1 MIHSVSFSRKFIF
14 KLMFLVMLTSSFQ
27 GVAQGSSVYPFE
39 VSASIFPPYSSCLDS
54 YNSNGKFLLTIRRKD
69 LYHNSSDFSA
79 RIIVTDFSGNEKL
92 FYQTILSDAPIFTIN
107 SFENFLGNSDP
118 CFADGVYT
126 FSFDV
131 VDRSLGYDVALSLP
145 YTLQLY
151 MERGKAPILN
161 LPFDEHNFSP
171 CNGSEGDYD
180 LSFSPVFSWN
190 HYGTLAANSSYLL
203 EIVEVQEGI
212 SPEVAFNSSNNKIE
226 KKTNSQSLNIS
237 YPNFFKIGSTYAWR
251 VSVIDLSNSSMSNY
265 ANNGVSEVYTF
276 SICKPEEPEEPEE
289 EEPVLT
295 SKSVD
300 DDWDQL
306 KLHGFVSSPDGYNL
320 HWINNTQH
328 REEYSG
334 VSIEVQKLGK
344 DRWSPYSKLFAEGD
358 NLIQLDD
365 INELTDALLVN
376 ELEPGIIYVARGQY
390 FKEDSNGERI
400 YAPYSD
406 TIHFSFD
413 EPSEDV
419 DCGSD
424 LPNLSDCEGR
434 ELQSIEKGDIIT
446 CYGTPVEITEINE
459 VGDGRYSGKGKISFK
474 FAKLLCLIVEFENIL
489 LNCNKELVDG
499 TIKTIRDLDNNLE
512 IDLNNL
518 TGTQATGE
526 NGTEVAD
533 VASPQEYSQEKFDAA
548 PIGTIF
554 LKEDGNIVIKNS
566 DGKEVEIG
574 KQIDNINTG
583 ESPNSEILETNLHY
597 IQFTESTAPFD
608 DGYHLIRD
616 CMSGHYKFFDN
627 ANNYRIPYLGL
638 TFGRTEVA
646 VAVEKSNSGD
656 KFTDVKFV
664 IPFEGG
670 KFLELKYEEIDD
682 NFSVTI
688 PGIVG
693 DNIHSTEVLVLGQME
708 GESEYK
714 NCGKMIVSNFPIKEP
729 KKVLLVPV
737 AQNGIGTN
745 ADGVEDYLNNLY
757 GGLGF
762 SFEVELVDPILVD
775 ESYLSEEEGAL
786 RDLLD
791 DGLSIGADDQSVW
804 TNYTDEMKKL
814 TNYYISKN
822 PDIAETNP
830 AIIFLV
836 EKPQEDQYSG
846 VQGDMPRG
854 KSVGFVFTNNVTAS
868 GKDFN
873 RLVAHELGHGLFK
886 LEHIFN
892 YGHGDC
898 LNQGATTNLMD
909 YSSKTPND
917 ELVHFQWHNM
927 HKDFLMVWSFT
938 ESDEEGMAKNPFL
951 FALKGGLSVLFDI
964 SKSAAVDCA
973 LEPHKFESIVN
984 EKFSASN
991 VFYTTV
997 DFLKD
1002 EVKDETKT
1010 VFKIFNINKYSLDIV
1025 KYVTKIGEAFYECN
1039 KSTDEN
1045 CLCNKIGKDVV
1056 GDIFSNKLKDWP
1068 KVKGYLKRTDKTEQ
1082 QKKDFVKACLDN
1094 ILSYPPSTGKI
1105 KEIMET
1111 IKTTLKDK
1119 INKTTDNEVTFDKL
1133 MEKVLE
1139 SLVSKC
1145 CELFSNIIG
1154 EVKDLVN
1161 NWLDSPVPE
1170 KVIQK
1175 QTNTNKS
1182 LPKCSIND
1190 YVHVQHT
1197 FRENNIVFSIERGYD
1212 YRINTWNNISI
1223 DTIRIIHNDNIKYTF
1238 DKTAIEHC
1246 KRRNSIN
1253 GETMNSETLYLSTG
1267 QSGYASYDIVIPC
1280 ESEEAKK
1287 GVYTLELEYTFN
1299 CDKGSTH
1306 LVPYNV
1312 IFGKN
1317 GNLTLREL
1325 NEALNPPTNNYSMKS
1340 DECSQSSL
1348 FDATATASSRAEAEK
1363 LALNNANNKR
1373 IKAEEQ
1379 FNIPKCSEWVVN
1391 NNDATKKTYYITSPT
1406 KCGGSIEKLF
1416 TVTLSKAGDP
1426 GSGKCVMNQ
1435 DVARKNIGKV
1445 FVFHDGEYILVNDK
1459 TNKVIRMPV
1468 ADYYKDMLTE
1478 INTYSKRIF
1487 VASMLTWLRS
1497 FNTGSNSMGNA
1508 VSDDKTQHY
1517 EQALTNMINRW
1528 DSFQGWNSYNNF
1540 QSYFNSGVNFL
1551 ASLENIPFDLNN
1563 LEYDPCAGKKGLLC
1577 AFINKFAQQLAG
1589 IKIGVD
1595 RYDPS
1600 ENQTN
1605 PTYHPNN
1612 NQATFFSLG
1621 SYQEVTA
1628 KEELS
1633 NALSV
1638 VLVKT
1643 SPKNFTGVNYLLRE
1657 PPTNPNKYG
1666 IGYSFPTFIINYN
1679 CNNNK

>member
-358 NLIQLDD
+358 KLIQLDD

-390 FKEDSNGERI
+390 FKEDANGERI

-424 LPNLSDCEGR
+424 LPDLSDCEGR

-554 LKEDGNIVIKNS
+554 LKEDGNVVIKNS

-688 PGIVG
+688 PGIAG

-938 ESDEEGMAKNPFL
+938 ESDEEGMGIPKNLVEFIA
-951 FALKGGLSVLFDI
+951 FALKGGLSVFLDI

-973 LEPHKFESIVN
+973 LEPHKCESIVN

-991 VFYTTV
+991 VFYTTY
-997 DFLKD
+997 DFLKS
-1002 EVKDETKT
+1002 EVKEE
-1010 VFKIFNINKYSLDIV
+1010 VNNFSVYSIFNIKAALDVV
-1025 KYVTKIGEAFYECN
+1025 KYGVKIVEAQNECI

-1056 GDIFSNKLKDWP
+1056 GDIFSNSLKNWPKFQKQLEDTSDEKLK
-1068 KVKGYLKRTDKTEQ
+1068 
-1082 QKKDFVKACLDN
+1082 KDYVKACLDK
-1094 ILSYPPSTGKI
+1094 ILSNIPYT
-1105 KEIMET
+1105 ET
-1111 IKTTLKDK
+1111 IKKTLMDQ
-1119 INKTTDNEVTFDKL
+1119 INKFSIKELQFDNL
-1133 MEKVLE
+1133 MGKILE
-1139 SLVSKC
+1139 FLVSKC

-1223 DTIRIIHNDNIKYTF
+1223 DNIRIIHNDNIKLEF
-1238 DKTAIEHC
+1238 DQNAIKQC
-1246 KRRNSIN
+1246 KQRNSFN

-1267 QSGYASYDIVIPC
+1267 QSGYASYDIIIPC
-1280 ESEEAKK
+1280 KSEEDKK
-1287 GVYTLELEYTFN
+1287 GVYTLELEYTFK

-1306 LVPYNV
+1306 LKPYNV

-1373 IKAEEQ
+1373 IKAENQ

-1426 GSGKCVMNQ
+1426 GSGTCVMNQ
-1435 DVARKNIGKV
+1435 DVALKNIGKV
-1445 FVFHDGEYILVNDK
+1445 FVFHDGEYILVNDE
-1459 TNKVIRMPV
+1459 TNKVIRKPV
-1468 ADYYKDMLTE
+1468 ADYKKDMLNL
-1478 INTYSKRIF
+1478 INKFSKRIF
-1487 VASMLTWLRS
+1487 VASMSKWLSSFETGFTGQHDVNDNKTELYKNTLTYMIGHWDF
-1497 FNTGSNSMGNA
+1497 FN
-1508 VSDDKTQHY
+1508 KF
-1517 EQALTNMINRW
+1517 E
-1528 DSFQGWNSYNNF
+1528 WNSIA
-1540 QSYFNSGVNFL
+1540 QDPGVKYL
-1551 ASLENIPFDLNN
+1551 ESLGNIHVNN
-1563 LEYDPCAGKKGLLC
+1563 LEYDLCEGMAGLLC
-1577 AFINKFAQQLAG
+1577 AFINNFAQQLAG
-1589 IKIGVD
+1589 IKINVVD
-1595 RYDPS
+1595 YNSNS
-1600 ENQTN
+1600 ENQAN
-1605 PTYHPNN
+1605 PTYDPDPN
-1612 NQATFFSLG
+1612 NQATFFSLAN
-1621 SYQEVTA
+1621 YEKVTA
-1628 KEELS
+1628 KNELS

-1638 VLVKT
+1638 VLAKT
-1643 SPKNFTGVNYLLRE
+1643 SPKMFPGKNYFLRE
-1657 PPTNPNKYG
+1657 PPTDLNESGPG
-1666 IGYSFPTFIINYN
+1666 IGPCIGYSFPTFIINYN
-1679 CNNNK
+1679 CKYIK

>member
-118 CFADGVYT
+118 CFPDGAYT

-358 NLIQLDD
+358 KLIQLDD

-390 FKEDSNGERI
+390 FKEDANGERI

-424 LPNLSDCEGR
+424 LPDLSDCEGR

-554 LKEDGNIVIKNS
+554 LKEDGNVVIKNS

-664 IPFEGG
+664 IPLEGG

-854 KSVGFVFTNNVTAS
+854 KSVGFVFTNNVTVS

-938 ESDEEGMAKNPFL
+938 ESDEEGMGIPKNLVEFIA
-951 FALKGGLSVLFDI
+951 FALKGGLSVFLDI

-973 LEPHKFESIVN
+973 LEPHKCESIVN

-991 VFYTTV
+991 VFYTTY
-997 DFLKD
+997 DFLKS
-1002 EVKDETKT
+1002 EVKEE
-1010 VFKIFNINKYSLDIV
+1010 VNNFSVYSIFNIKAALDVV
-1025 KYVTKIGEAFYECN
+1025 KYGVKIVEAQNECI

-1056 GDIFSNKLKDWP
+1056 GDIFSNSLKNWPKFQKQLEDTSDEKLK
-1068 KVKGYLKRTDKTEQ
+1068 
-1082 QKKDFVKACLDN
+1082 KDYVKACLDK
-1094 ILSYPPSTGKI
+1094 ILSNIPYT
-1105 KEIMET
+1105 ET
-1111 IKTTLKDK
+1111 IKKTLMDQ
-1119 INKTTDNEVTFDKL
+1119 INKFSIKELQFDNL
-1133 MEKVLE
+1133 MGKILE
-1139 SLVSKC
+1139 FLVSKC

-1223 DTIRIIHNDNIKYTF
+1223 DNIRIIHNDNIKLEF
-1238 DKTAIEHC
+1238 DQNAIKQC
-1246 KRRNSIN
+1246 KQRNSFN

-1267 QSGYASYDIVIPC
+1267 QSGYASYDIIIPC
-1280 ESEEAKK
+1280 KSEEDKK
-1287 GVYTLELEYTFN
+1287 GVYTLELEYTFK

-1306 LVPYNV
+1306 LKPYNV

-1340 DECSQSSL
+1340 DECSKSSL

-1373 IKAEEQ
+1373 IKAEIL
-1379 FNIPKCSEWVVN
+1379 FFIPKCSEWVVN
-1391 NNDATKKTYYITSPT
+1391 NNDETKKTYYITSPT
-1406 KCGGSIEKLF
+1406 KCGGSIKNLF

-1426 GSGKCVMNQ
+1426 GSGTCVMNQ
-1435 DVARKNIGKV
+1435 DVAQNNIGKV
-1445 FVFHDGEYILVNDK
+1445 FDFHDGEYILVNDE
-1459 TNKVIRMPV
+1459 TNKVIMMPV
-1468 ADYYKDMLTE
+1468 KDMLDQ
-1478 INTYSKRIF
+1478 INTNSKRIF
-1487 VASMLTWLRS
+1487 VASMLIWLRS
-1497 FNTGSNSMGNA
+1497 FGTGHSNQDNA
-1508 VSDDKTQHY
+1508 VTDDKTKRY
-1517 EQALTNMINRW
+1517 EQALTHVIGSWGSLKDCNWRDCFGTEEIKRL
-1528 DSFQGWNSYNNF
+1528 D
-1540 QSYFNSGVNFL
+1540 SGVNFL
-1551 ASLENIPFDLNN
+1551 KSLGNIDVNN
-1563 LEYDPCAGKKGLLC
+1563 LEYDPCAGMAGLLC
-1577 AFINKFAQQLAG
+1577 AFIKNFAQQLAG
-1589 IKIGVD
+1589 IEINVD
-1595 RYDPS
+1595 DYDPDS

-1605 PTYHPNN
+1605 PTYDANDN
-1612 NQATFFSLG
+1612 IQATFFSLG
-1621 SYQEVTA
+1621 NYEKDTGNNA
-1628 KEELS
+1628 KNELN

-1638 VLVKT
+1638 VLAKT
-1643 SPKNFTGVNYLLRE
+1643 SPKMFPGVNYLLKQT
-1657 PPTNPNKYG
+1657 TNSNKYG
-1666 IGYSFPTFIINYN
+1666 LGCSFPTFLINYN
-1679 CNNNK
+1679 CNNIK